1 MTALRR
7 FKHRETLRIAYGD
20 LIRSQRLEIVAGQIS
35 NSADAVLEAALR
47 FARAA
52 LVQKRGVPRRPDG
65 QAARFVVLAMG
76 KLGGSELNYS
86 SDIDLIFLYD
96 ADGETDGDRPQ
107 DTVEFFDRLAHDLV
121 KLLTEPT
128 DLGVAYRVDLRLRPE
143 GQRGPMV
150 RSLESALQYYDVL
163 GRTWERQAFVKA
175 RPAAGD
181 LDLGANS
188 CSSSSRG
195 FIAAI

>member
-65 QAARFVVLAMG
+65 QPARFVVLAMG

-96 ADGETDGDRPQ
+96 ADGETDGDRPL
-107 DTVEFFDRLAHDLV
+107 DNVEFFDRLARDLV

-128 DLGVAYRVDLRLRPE
+128 ELGVAYRVDLRYAPKGNAGRWCAAWKAHCNTTTCWA
-143 GQRGPMV
+143 
-150 RSLESALQYYDVL
+150 ALGNGKRL
-163 GRTWERQAFVKA
+163 
-175 RPAAGD
+175 
-181 LDLGANS
+181 
-188 CSSSSRG
+188 
-195 FIAAI
+195 